1 MYRVKLIKAD
11 GTVEYKRFRG
21 INEADT
27 AAKAAVLL
35 GQAEKAFIYVDT
47 PDGLKLKNK
56 VWEVRGEDDGR
67 EDD

>member
-1 MYRVKLIKAD
+1 MYRVKLIKSD

-21 INEADT
+21 INEAET

-35 GQAEKAFIYVDT
+35 GKAEKAFIYVDT

-56 VWEVRGEDDGR
+56 VWEVRGENDGR
-67 EDD
+67 KDD